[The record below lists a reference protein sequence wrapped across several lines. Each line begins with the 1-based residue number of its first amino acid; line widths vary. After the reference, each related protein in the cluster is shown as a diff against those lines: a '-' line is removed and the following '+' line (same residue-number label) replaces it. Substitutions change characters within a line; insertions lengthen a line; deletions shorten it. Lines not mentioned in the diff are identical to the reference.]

1 MVRQEQNTVSVKDLH
16 FLQGESPCQV
26 RLSKPTCIEC
36 CVTLGGIKMTDD
48 LLIKSIKQTFDFQP
62 NDSYEAYTENC
73 IDRKGNRTSLKQFS
87 LVTAIKA
94 VGQGVILSKTETKEP
109 FCKVLEELP
118 GSKSVVCAER
128 NVGNLGDPF
137 GSCIARKELPTIRR
151 HSGYLRGVRS
161 FHSTLRR
168 ESRPHGEGND
178 VITQPAQEKWSRQGE
193 LEITMQTS
201 RQGIATGHQMSP
213 FYLTEVF

>member
-1 MVRQEQNTVSVKDLH
+1 MVRQEPNTLNVKDLH

-26 RLSKPTCIEC
+26 RHSKPTCIEC
-36 CVTLGGIKMTDD
+36 CVTLGGTEMTED
-48 LLIKSIKQTFDFQP
+48 LLIESIKQTCDFQP
-62 NDSYEAYTENC
+62 NDSCEAYTENR

-87 LVTAIKA
+87 LVTFVKA
-94 VGQGVILSKTETKEP
+94 VGQGVILSETNTKEP
-109 FCKVLEELP
+109 LCKALEGLP

-128 NVGNLGDPF
+128 NVGNLGAPF
-137 GSCIARKELPTIRR
+137 DSCSDRKELPTQRR

-178 VITQPAQEKWSRQGE
+178 VITQSAQEICSRHGE
-193 LEITMQTS
+193 LI
-201 RQGIATGHQMSP
+201 
-213 FYLTEVF
+213 